1 MQIGRHRV
9 ALVAV
14 SFLIV
19 AFTLAGR
26 LIGDEG
32 QREQTYDDLATFTE
46 VLHLVDTS
54 YVDQVAENDL
64 MAGAFR
70 GMLASLDPHSGWLSP
85 EETQAILEANPDWI
99 DAGVETT
106 KRGGYAF
113 VMGVLPGSP
122 AEKAGIEVGEYIRT
136 IDGRTTREMSDLQV
150 RHGLSGPADAQLHL
164 NLFGDHE
171 GREIDVTLVPYEIQ
185 PIDSTLDPGGVLVV
199 TVRTLRPATV
209 TALGELLRQ
218 PPEGTEKV
226 LLDLRNL
233 VFGKEEDAISL
244 ADLFLDSGVIV
255 RIDERGHDER
265 VVQATDGKS
274 WGGDLALL
282 VNRFSAG
289 AAELVSAALS
299 RNGRAEILG
308 ENTFGDAS
316 LQRLIKLP
324 DESSLILSVGRYLPP
339 AGDTWHEDGIHPD
352 VTIDAGE
359 DSEEVA
365 TANGEEVEEP
375 ESELTPS
382 DEQLQRAVDYL
393 AGRLDLEQAA

>member
-1 MQIGRHRV
+1 MQIGRHRA

-14 SFLIV
+14 SFLVV
-19 AFTLAGR
+19 AFTLVGR

-85 EETQAILEANPDWI
+85 EDAQSMLAADPEWI

-113 VMGVLPGSP
+113 VVGVLPGGP
-122 AEKAGIEVGEYIRT
+122 AEKAGIQVGEYIRT

-150 RHGLSGPADAQLHL
+150 RHHLSGPADARLHL

-171 GREIDVTLVPYEIQ
+171 GREIDVTLAPYEVQ
-185 PIDSTLDPGGVLVV
+185 PIDATLDPAGVLVV

-209 TALGELLRQ
+209 TALDELLRE
-218 PPEGTEKV
+218 PPEGTVKV

-233 VFGKEEDAISL
+233 VHGKEEDAISL
-244 ADLFLDSGVIV
+244 ADLFLNSGVIV
-255 RIDERGHDER
+255 RIDERGREER
-265 VVQATDGKS
+265 VVEAQTGEAWSGE
-274 WGGDLALL
+274 LALL

-289 AAELVSAALS
+289 AAELISAALS
-299 RNGRAEILG
+299 RNSRAEILG
-308 ENTFGDAS
+308 ENTYGDAS
-316 LQRLIKLP
+316 LQRMIKLP
-324 DESSLILSVGRYLPP
+324 DQSALILSVGRYLPP
-339 AGDTWHEDGIHPD
+339 EGDTWHEDGLQPD
-352 VTIDAGE
+352 VAIESGDDAGE
-359 DSEEVA
+359 V
-365 TANGEEVEEP
+365 TAADGEE
-375 ESELTPS
+375 ESEPDRTPA

-393 AGRLDLEQAA
+393 AGRLDLEKAA

>member
-1 MQIGRHRV
+1 MQIGRHRA

-14 SFLIV
+14 SFLVV
-19 AFTLAGR
+19 AFTLVGR

-54 YVDQVAENDL
+54 YVDPVVENDL

-85 EETQAILEANPDWI
+85 EEAQAILHADPEWI

-113 VMGVLPGSP
+113 VVGVLPAGP
-122 AEKAGIEVGEYIRT
+122 AEKAGIKVGEYIRT
-136 IDGRTTREMSDLQV
+136 IDGLTTREMSDLQV
-150 RHGLSGPADAQLHL
+150 RHHLSGPANTLLHL
-164 NLFGDHE
+164 NLFGDHQ
-171 GREIDVTLVPYEIQ
+171 GREVDVTLVPYDVQ
-185 PIDSTLDPGGVLVV
+185 SIDATLDPGGVLVV
-199 TVRTLRPATV
+199 TVRTLRPATI
-209 TALGELLRQ
+209 ASLDELLRQ
-218 PPEGTEKV
+218 PPEGTVKI

-233 VFGKEEDAISL
+233 VHGKEQDAISL
-244 ADLFLDSGVIV
+244 ADLFLDSGIIV
-255 RIDERGHDER
+255 RIDERGREER
-265 VVQATDGKS
+265 VIQASTGQAWS
-274 WGGDLALL
+274 GDLALL

-299 RNGRAEILG
+299 QNGRAEILG
-308 ENTFGDAS
+308 ENTYGDAS

-324 DESSLILSVGRYLPP
+324 DQSALILSVGRYLPP
-339 AGDTWHEDGIHPD
+339 EGATWHEDGLQPD
-352 VTIDAGE
+352 VVIDAG
-359 DSEEVA
+359 DDADEVA
-365 TANGEEVEEP
+365 AADGAGEE
-375 ESELTPS
+375 ESATERTPA

-393 AGRLDLEQAA
+393 TGRLDLEKAA

>member
-14 SFLIV
+14 SFLVV

-32 QREQTYDDLATFTE
+32 QREQTYNDLATFTE

-70 GMLASLDPHSGWLSP
+70 GMLASLDPHSGWLSA
-85 EETQAILEANPDWI
+85 EETQAILDVDPAWI

-113 VMGVLPGSP
+113 VMGVLPGGP

-150 RHGLSGPADAQLHL
+150 RHQLSGPANAALHL

-171 GREIDVTLVPYEIQ
+171 GREVDVNLIPYELK
-185 PIDSTLDPGGVLVV
+185 PIDATLDPGGVLVV

-209 TALGELLRQ
+209 AALDELLRR
-218 PPEGTEKV
+218 PPEGTAKV

-233 VFGKEEDAISL
+233 VFGKEEDAIAL
-244 ADLFLDSGVIV
+244 ADLFLEDGVIV
-255 RIDERGHDER
+255 RVDERGRDER
-265 VVQATDGKS
+265 IVKASTGQVWTGE
-274 WGGDLALL
+274 LALL

-289 AAELVSAALS
+289 AAELICAALG
-299 RNGRAEILG
+299 RNGRGEILG

-324 DESSLILSVGRYLPP
+324 DQSALILSVGRYLPP
-339 AGDTWHEDGIHPD
+339 EGDSWHEDGLQPD
-352 VTIDAGE
+352 VTIDTVQEDDAIAAAGDE
-359 DSEEVA
+359 AEEA
-365 TANGEEVEEP
+365 TV
-375 ESELTPS
+375 ELTPS
-382 DEQLQRAVDYL
+382 DEQLKRAVDYL
-393 AGRLDLEQAA
+393 AGRLDLEKAA

>member
-1 MQIGRHRV
+1 MYIGRQRV

-14 SFLIV
+14 SFLVV

-54 YVDQVAENDL
+54 YVDPVAETDL
-64 MAGAFR
+64 MTGAFR
-70 GMLASLDPHSGWLSP
+70 GMLASLDPHSGWLSA
-85 EETQAILEANPDWI
+85 EEAKAIAEANPEWI

-113 VMGVLPGSP
+113 VVGVLPGGP
-122 AEKAGIEVGEYIRT
+122 AEKAGIQVGEYIRT

-150 RHGLSGPADAQLHL
+150 RHQLSGPAQATLHL

-171 GREIDVTLVPYEIQ
+171 GREVDVILIPYDLK
-185 PIDSTLDPGGVLVV
+185 PIDATLDPGGVLVV
-199 TVRTLRPATV
+199 TVRTLRQATV
-209 TALGELLRQ
+209 TALEELLSQ
-218 PPEGTEKV
+218 PPAGTHKV

-233 VFGKEEDAISL
+233 VHGQEEDAVAL
-244 ADLFLDSGVIV
+244 VDLFLDSGVIV
-255 RIDERGHDER
+255 RVDERGRDER
-265 VVQATDGKS
+265 VVEAGAGKV
-274 WGGDLALL
+274 WNGDLALL

-289 AAELVSAALS
+289 AAELISAALS
-299 RNGRAEILG
+299 RNQRAEILG

-316 LQRLIKLP
+316 LQRMIKLP
-324 DESSLILSVGRYLPP
+324 DQSALILSVGRYLPP
-339 AGDTWHEDGIHPD
+339 DGASWHQQGLEPD
-352 VTIDAGE
+352 VTIAVEDEQDADPDELEDTGE
-359 DSEEVA
+359 AAPQGLSPA
-365 TANGEEVEEP
+365 
-375 ESELTPS
+375 

-393 AGRLDLEQAA
+393 AGRLDLEKAA